1 MTNLE
6 DFLQQIGLSKSE
18 VSLYLIGLT
27 MPQATVSQLTI
38 ATKLK
43 RPTVYHGL
51 NALVE
56 KGLTTEVK
64 EAKELQYTM
73 RSPDH
78 IEEYINGQVGAMQQ
92 QASLLGDLISQFP
105 EAPKTAGQPAIIQ
118 HFTGI
123 QQVRELIDKALYCSS
138 HHWDIVA
145 PRQNF
150 IAESDEAYI
159 RHFKQV
165 RKQQNIQSCT
175 LWEGKWEQGKISLAD
190 VMHRKPRYLPR
201 EYDGRFKAMMILFDK
216 KVAFIG
222 SYAQQEALLIESKE
236 IHDFQQM
243 LFEALWAQAKKP

>member
-1 MTNLE
+1 MVKVE
-6 DFLQQIGLSKSE
+6 EFLQQIGLSKSE
-18 VSLYLIGLT
+18 VILYLAGLKT
-27 MPQATVSQLTI
+27 PLATVSQLATS
-38 ATKLK
+38 TKLK

-64 EAKELQYTM
+64 DGKELQYTM
-73 RSPDH
+73 KPAEQVED
-78 IEEYINGQVGAMQQ
+78 YINGRVGAMQQ
-92 QASLLGDLISQFP
+92 QASILQDLLPQFP
-105 EAPKTAGQPAIIQ
+105 VAEAKANPPSVIQ

-123 QQVRELIDKALYCSS
+123 KQVRELIDRALYCKT

-159 RHFKQV
+159 RHFKRV
-165 RKQQNIQSCT
+165 RREQNIQSCT
-175 LWEGKWEQGKISLAD
+175 LWEGRWEEGKISLAD

-201 EYDGRFKAMMILFDK
+201 EYDGRFKSMMILYDK